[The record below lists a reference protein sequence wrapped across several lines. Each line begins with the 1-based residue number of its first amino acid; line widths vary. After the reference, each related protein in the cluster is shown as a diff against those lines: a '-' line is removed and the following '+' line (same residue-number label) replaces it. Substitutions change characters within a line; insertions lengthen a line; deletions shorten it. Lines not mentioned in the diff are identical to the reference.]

1 MCFFFFS
8 SRRRHTRCSRD
19 WSSDVCSS
27 DLTPSAPP
35 VSEVQEQNHKM
46 VREAA
51 SVAVAAETSRLVG
64 ELRTQLQEE
73 AKKIVEGMAAAHT
86 DQWVRRAAEKLHEAQ
101 QASAMALR
109 EHWGRKIGL
118 DLQQAS
124 EHLAARGA

>member
-1 MCFFFFS
+1 
-8 SRRRHTRCSRD
+8 
-19 WSSDVCSS
+19 
-27 DLTPSAPP
+27 
-35 VSEVQEQNHKM
+35 M

-101 QASAMALR
+101 QASTKALR
-109 EHWGRKIGL
+109 EHWLGRKGQEQKQNM
-118 DLQQAS
+118 DR
-124 EHLAARGA
+124 EAAPGAVATGTGRRAGAGPPQPR